1 MVTWWSLL
9 RFVHVLSAAV
19 WVGGQLTLS
28 LLLLPL
34 LRRRLPTELRETLTS
49 SIGKRFGIYTIA
61 VFIPVQVSSG
71 VGLAMHYGVTWA
83 SLTHPGYGR
92 TLLTKLIVFVV
103 VMLLSGLHGWA
114 HGTGR
119 LAVARALALASL
131 LGSCVIVLLATALA
145 SS

>member
-71 VGLAMHYGVTWA
+71 IGLAMHYGVTWA